1 MEYFYGNKISD
12 YGLKNGYVD
21 YATFAKAFDAVM
33 ANDFMSQTSEI
44 GYWEPINSG
53 AYYEDTNG
61 NRYTED
67 EKDDRLEE
75 LEERLEELEEQIEEI
90 EDRLAEWEEA
100 DATETTL
107 YLALSKD
114 LEGTEKAK
122 EEVEADIDALDDPY
136 EPEVFQWFII
146 DDNGARVCQEAN
158 EIVYY
163 NEALNLYLW
172 GVTHW
177 GTSWSYVLTSISC
190 KEETV

>member
-53 AYYEDTNG
+53 TYYEDTNG
-61 NRYTED
+61 NCYTED
-67 EKDDRLEE
+67 EKDDRLKE
-75 LEERLEELEEQIEEI
+75 LEERLEELESQIEEM
-90 EDRLAEWEEA
+90 EDRLAEA
-100 DATETTL
+100 DATETAL

-114 LEGTEKAK
+114 LEGTEEAK
-122 EEVEADIDALDDPY
+122 EEVEADIDALDNPY
-136 EPEVFQWFII
+136 EPDVYQWFII
-146 DDNGARVCQEAN
+146 DDNGASICQEAN
-158 EIVYY
+158 EVVYY
-163 NEALNLYLW
+163 NEALDLYLW

-177 GTSWSYVLTSISC
+177 GTSWSYVLTNISI
-190 KEETV
+190 